1 MRRGA
6 SPRLRHFALAWRPA
20 QRWSVLAL
28 SLAVVAV
35 GSLHAQS
42 PASTPGE
49 SAAVTPAP
57 AQESALDT
65 SKLGVSVSRI
75 QRGLRLSETRER
87 SSANPL
93 KLEYQIQVFG
103 TAPRLDFLQDF
114 NYSPTAPLSYGAP
127 THNEFLNHWT
137 PQAYR
142 SPPANFGALAG
153 WALFQLAKRA
163 DKSKCEQEIADY
175 RALVMQG
182 ISAPAPR
189 CTQ

>member
-1 MRRGA
+1 MRA
-6 SPRLRHFALAWRPA
+6 ALALVLMVATVWGLQA
-20 QRWSVLAL
+20 QA
-28 SLAVVAV
+28 
-35 GSLHAQS
+35 
-42 PASTPGE
+42 PASGPGE
-49 SAAVTPAP
+49 AAAAGSEPTQDPAVD
-57 AQESALDT
+57 A
-65 SKLGVSVSRI
+65 SKLGVSMSRI
-75 QRGLRLSETRER
+75 QRGLRLSEARER
-87 SSANPL
+87 SSVTPF
-93 KLEYQIQVFG
+93 KVEYQVQVFG
-103 TAPRLDFLQDF
+103 AAPRLDFLQDF
-114 NYSPTAPLSYGAP
+114 DYSPTAPLSYGAP
-127 THNEFLNHWT
+127 THSEFLNYWT

>member
-1 MRRGA
+1 M
-6 SPRLRHFALAWRPA
+6 
-20 QRWSVLAL
+20 
-28 SLAVVAV
+28 
-35 GSLHAQS
+35 
-42 PASTPGE
+42 
-49 SAAVTPAP
+49 
-57 AQESALDT
+57 
-65 SKLGVSVSRI
+65 SRI
-75 QRGLRLSETRER
+75 QRGLRQSEAREA
-87 SSANPL
+87 SSSSSPL
-93 KLEYQIQVFG
+93 RLEYQIQVFG
-103 TAPRLDFLQDF
+103 TAPRLNFLQDF
-114 NYSPTAPLSYGAP
+114 DYSPTAPLSYGAP

-163 DKSKCEQEIADY
+163 DKSKCEQEIADH